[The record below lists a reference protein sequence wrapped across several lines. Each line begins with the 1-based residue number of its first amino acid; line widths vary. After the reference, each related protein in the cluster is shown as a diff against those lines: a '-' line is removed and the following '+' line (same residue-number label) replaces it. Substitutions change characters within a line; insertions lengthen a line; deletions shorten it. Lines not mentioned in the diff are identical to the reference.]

1 MLLVEYAK
9 GQDPK
14 LETTGNYEQTADAA
28 LIALSPTAEVV
39 VVATSNN
46 LAFYYA
52 FSGKLDYT
60 VNNVYSGIRQIYQ
73 CIKRLLY

>member
-1 MLLVEYAK
+1 MEYSK
-9 GQDPK
+9 GEDPK
-14 LETTGNYEQTADAA
+14 LETTGKYEQTSAPA

-39 VVATSNN
+39 VIATFNN

-60 VNNVYSGIRQIYQ
+60 ITNIYSGN
-73 CIKRLLY
+73 